1 MPFVTASGFFVPTMI
16 DILDVTQLAV
26 DFDLETH
33 RAALF
38 TNSLA
43 ATDLVTNTAYGVAP
57 YNANEVPNATG
68 YTTGGELLTG
78 TTYVAGVAGASTFDA
93 TDTAWVT
100 STFSAVRGVV
110 LYADALAGNNGLLAI
125 TFGADFA
132 VTVGTF
138 TIQWNASGIFTID
151 WIP

>member
-1 MPFVTASGFFVPTMI
+1 MPFPTASGFFVASMV
-16 DILDVTQLAV
+16 DMFDATQLAL
-26 DFDLETH
+26 DFDLDTH

-38 TNSLA
+38 TDALG

-57 YNANEVPNATG
+57 WNANEVPNATG
-68 YTTGGELLTG
+68 YTTGGNLLTG
-78 TTYVAGVAGASTFDA
+78 TTYVAGAAGATTFDA
-93 TDTAWVT
+93 ADTSWAA
-100 STFSAVRGVV
+100 STFSAVRGT
-110 LYADALAGNNGLLAI
+110 LIYADVLAGNNGILAV

-132 VTVGTF
+132 VTAGTF